1 MRSDDFARA
10 TVHDLSSVIR
20 DEIAAIFPKIQL
32 LCEWLQCRHSTTGSE
47 YDTDPQFFLDI
58 EECIAVLFRQLI
70 LVIEQGVEYIYDYD
84 FILDCSKICKRELE
98 SPAKTGETMERL
110 HRIITDKLC
119 RFRQHIID
127 FEIKAQ
133 VLFQLV

>member
-70 LVIEQGVEYIYDYD
+70 LVLSRVLNTSMTMILY
-84 FILDCSKICKRELE
+84 FIAVKFVKEN
-98 SPAKTGETMERL
+98 
-110 HRIITDKLC
+110 
-119 RFRQHIID
+119 
-127 FEIKAQ
+127 
-133 VLFQLV
+133 